1 MLKAIIFDMDD
12 TLLDWGP
19 LDQDW
24 FEYEQTH
31 LRRVYDYVCQRH
43 PLPDFQTFAELERAV
58 TVDCWMEGG
67 RTLQAPN
74 LGHVLAETLL
84 RLGVPVE
91 QIDIAA
97 LLEAYD
103 WQGLPGVGLFPDVP
117 GALAALH
124 GQGLKLGIIT
134 NAFQPMWMRD
144 RELDAAGLSPA
155 LFACRTSSADV
166 GYLKPHPAV
175 FEHTLQA
182 LGAAPD
188 EAVFVGDNPE
198 ADIVGAQR
206 MGLRAVLRTTNAP
219 EPPAGIQPDARIE
232 SLDELLPLLDA
243 WYPGWRGAG
252 QPGA

>member
-19 LDQDW
+19 MEQDW
-24 FEYEQTH
+24 FEYERVH
-31 LRRVYDYVCQRH
+31 LHRVYDEVSARH
-43 PLPDFQTFAELERAV
+43 PLPDFQTFAELEQAI

-91 QIDIAA
+91 QIDIPA
-97 LLEAYD
+97 LLEVYG
-103 WQGLPGVGLFPDVP
+103 WQGLPGVGLFPEVPDVV
-117 GALAALH
+117 ASLH
-124 GQGLKLGIIT
+124 RQGVKLGIIT

-144 RELDAAGLSPA
+144 RELAAAGLAPE

-182 LGAAPD
+182 LEAAPA
-188 EAVFVGDNPE
+188 EAIFVGDNPE

-206 MGLRAVLRTTNAP
+206 VGLKAVLRTTNAP
-219 EPPAGIQPDARIE
+219 DSPAEIQPDGRID
-232 SLDELLPLLDA
+232 SLEELFPLLDG
-243 WYPGWRGAG
+243 WYPGWRA
-252 QPGA
+252 PV